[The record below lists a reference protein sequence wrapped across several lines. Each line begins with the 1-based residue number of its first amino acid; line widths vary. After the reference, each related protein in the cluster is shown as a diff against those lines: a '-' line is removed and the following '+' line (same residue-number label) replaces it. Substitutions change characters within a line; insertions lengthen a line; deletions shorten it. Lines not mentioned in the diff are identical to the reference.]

1 MVNLCPIQFLTFLR
15 FYRFHAVMCSK
26 LCGSS
31 SNTVSPSDDEDEESR
46 TSDGA
51 PGATLVK
58 IAIFQVNPVTKTGRF
73 PYKNLRCII
82 AFKFC

>member
-1 MVNLCPIQFLTFLR
+1 
-15 FYRFHAVMCSK
+15 MCSM
-26 LCGSS
+26 LCGGG

-58 IAIFQVNPVTKTGRF
+58 IAIFQVNPVTKTGNILSF
-73 PYKNLRCII
+73 LHLFVLLI
-82 AFKFC
+82 